1 MANSTQSFGPSGG
14 TGTVAVTVAREC
26 SWSVSSQSAWV
37 AITSGA
43 SGQGDGTVAYRVAEN
58 ADPVAR
64 QTALTVSDKQVTI
77 GQQAAPC
84 RFDISANTG
93 DPLPPDG
100 GALIVDVRTHSACG
114 WTASSQVAWATVE
127 PATGRGAAA
136 VRVSVAANPGAERPI
151 DAVIAGQRVLATQ
164 RAQAGPPAP
173 GPDPAPTPSPAPVP
187 PPPAPPPPA
196 PPAPPPPAPP
206 APAPTPER
214 KIDLK
219 GEIQAI
225 SGSCPQVSFRLAGRT
240 VITVPDTRFKGLSC
254 NSLRNSLDVEVKGML
269 MSDGTVIAEE
279 VKKD

>member
-14 TGTVAVTVAREC
+14 SGTVAVTVAREC

-84 RFDISANTG
+84 RFDISANTA

-100 GALIVDVRTHSACG
+100 GALVVDVRTHSACG

-164 RAQAGPPAP
+164 RAQAGPPPAP
-173 GPDPAPTPSPAPVP
+173 GPGPAPTPSPAPTPVP
-187 PPPAPPPPA
+187 VPPA
-196 PPAPPPPAPP
+196 PPAPTPP

-214 KIDLK
+214 IIDLK
-219 GEIQAI
+219 GEIQAL

-240 VITVPDTRFKGLSC
+240 VITVPATRFKGLSC
-254 NSLRNSLDVEVKGML
+254 NGLRNSLDVEVRGML
-269 MSDGTVIAEE
+269 MSDGTVIADE